1 MILHTAAERLSR
13 WSAAVGGV
21 ALAVMIVL
29 ITAQVVS
36 RRILDTPMVVADELS
51 GYLLVVTTF
60 SALGYALRHGDH
72 IQVTL
77 LVDHLSQR
85 ARDWLRVVWCLIG
98 IPFLTLLIWR
108 TGILAH
114 DSYVSGS
121 FSVSATNILLWPIQ
135 AFVPAGLA
143 VFLLQM
149 VAELASALETAL
161 GKRR

>member
-1 MILHTAAERLSR
+1 MVLRTAADRLSR

-36 RRILDTPMVVADELS
+36 RRFLDTPMVVADELS

-60 SALGYALRHGDH
+60 SALGYALQHGDH

-85 ARDWLRVVWCLIG
+85 ARNWLRVFWCLIG
-98 IPFLTLLIWR
+98 IPFLALLIWR

-135 AFVPAGLA
+135 TFVPAGLA

-149 VAELASALETAL
+149 VAELASAIETAL
-161 GKRR
+161 GKRA